1 MSLSLPMMSVL
12 SEFESAF
19 SQPTWRKMQVLIV
32 GTLLARGR
40 RTVTAALRQMGLHE
54 VSNFSLYHHV
64 LNRARWAALE
74 LSRRLLL
81 RLVRTFVAVGGE
93 LTFVIDETL
102 ERRWGRRITRR
113 GHYRDPLASSKER
126 SVATSGLRWIVLTL
140 VITPPWTQRSWAL
153 PVLSVPAS
161 TPEVSRRLGLRHK
174 TVPHRARQ
182 MMLAVRRWLPEV
194 EMTVIGDQTYSVH
207 ELGGA
212 CARWD
217 VRLVA
222 PLRMDA
228 ALYEPAPPRRPGT
241 NGRPRVKGE
250 RLPQLKQGLKD
261 PQTIWHR
268 IRVRWYN
275 GRRREL
281 DVTSGTA
288 VWYRIGQPVLPIRWV
303 LVRDPKGLLE
313 PRAYFSTCPNDRPR
327 AVVQQFIKRWTIET
341 TFEESRTHLGL
352 ETQRQWSDRA
362 IERTTP
368 CLFGL
373 YSVVA
378 LLAHAL
384 HPDGRIPMQR
394 TAWYDKPQATFA
406 DVLAAIR
413 RHLWGEL
420 SYSTSAHAPDFIRIP
435 RSELWRLVQ
444 ALCYAH

>member
-1 MSLSLPMMSVL
+1 MSLSQPIATVL
-12 SEFESAF
+12 HEFESAF
-19 SQPTWRKMQVLIV
+19 SQPTWSKVQVLII

-40 RTVTAALRQMGLHE
+40 RTVTAALRQMGLSE
-54 VSNFSLYHHV
+54 VSNFSLYHQV
-64 LNRARWAALE
+64 LNRARWSTLA
-74 LSRRLLL
+74 LSRRLLVL
-81 RLVRTFVAVGGE
+81 LVRTFVAVGT

-102 ERRWGRRITRR
+102 ERRWGRRITKR
-113 GHYRDPLASSKER
+113 GYYRDPLASSKQC

-140 VITPPWTQRSWAL
+140 VITPPWTPRAWAL
-153 PVLSVPAS
+153 PVLTVPAP
-161 TPEVSRRLGLRHK
+161 TPEVSQRLGRRHK
-174 TVPHRARQ
+174 TVPHWARQ
-182 MMLAVRRWLPEV
+182 MILVMRRWLPGV
-194 EMTVIGDQTYSVH
+194 EITVLGDQGYSVH

-212 CARWD
+212 CARWG

-228 ALYEPAPPRRPGT
+228 ALYVPAPPRMPGT
-241 NGRPRVKGE
+241 NGRPRVKGA
-250 RLPQLKQGLKD
+250 RVPQLAQVLKD
-261 PQTIWHR
+261 AHTTWQR
-268 IRVRWYN
+268 VRVRWYN

-303 LVRDPKGLLE
+303 LVRDPNGRLE
-313 PRAYFSTCPNDRPR
+313 PRAYFSTCPHDRPR

-341 TFEESRTHLGL
+341 TFEESRAHLGL

-384 HPDGRIPMQR
+384 HPDGKLPIQR
-394 TAWYDKPQATFA
+394 TAWYDKPHATFA
-406 DVLAAIR
+406 DALAGIR
-413 RHLWGEL
+413 RHLWNEF
-420 SYSTSAHAPDFIRIP
+420 SYSTSPHASDLVGIP
-435 RSELWRLVQ
+435 RSELSRLVQ
-444 ALCYAH
+444 AVCYAH

>member
-1 MSLSLPMMSVL
+1 MSLSQPIITVL
-12 SEFESAF
+12 QEFESAF
-19 SQPTWRKMQVLIV
+19 SQPTWSKVQVLIV
-32 GTLLARGR
+32 GSLLARGR
-40 RTVTAALRQMGLHE
+40 RTVAAALRHMGL
-54 VSNFSLYHHV
+54 STAPNFSRYHHV
-64 LNRARWAALE
+64 LNRAQWSALA
-74 LSRRLLL
+74 LSRRLLVL
-81 RLVRTFVAVGGE
+81 LVRTFITVGGT

-102 ERRWGRRITRR
+102 ERRWGRRITKR
-113 GHYRDPLASSKER
+113 GHYRDPLASSRQR

-153 PVLSVPAS
+153 PVLSVPAP
-161 TPEVSRRLGLRHK
+161 TPEVSQRLGRRHK
-174 TVPHRARQ
+174 TVPHWARQ
-182 MMLAVRRWLPEV
+182 MILVVRRWLPGGEI
-194 EMTVIGDQTYSVH
+194 TVIGDQTYSVH

-212 CARWD
+212 CARWG
-217 VRLVA
+217 VRLMA

-228 ALYEPAPPRRPGT
+228 ALHVPAPPRQPGT

-250 RLPQLKQGLKD
+250 RLPQLGQVLKD
-261 PQTIWHR
+261 VHTPWQR

-303 LVRDPKGLLE
+303 LVRDPNGRLE

-327 AVVQQFIKRWTIET
+327 AVVQQFIKRWSIET
-341 TFEESRTHLGL
+341 TFEESRIHLGL

-384 HPDGRIPMQR
+384 HPDGKIPMQR

-406 DVLAAIR
+406 DVLAAVR
-413 RHLWGEL
+413 RHLWGGF
-420 SYSTSAHAPDFIRIP
+420 SYSTSAHAPDLVGIP
-435 RSELWRLVQ
+435 RSELSRLVQ
-444 ALCYAH
+444 AVCYAH